1 MRIHVKIH
9 PHLRQCIPSPDKLA
23 LGETWDLPEETS
35 AAQVLRRLDLPK
47 GFPVIVMV
55 NGSSCHDLKHTLLK
69 DEDTILV
76 SPIMAG
82 G

>member
-1 MRIHVKIH
+1 MKIHVKIH
-9 PHLRQCIPSPDKLA
+9 PHLLQCISSLEKPAPA
-23 LGETWDLPEETS
+23 ETWDVPDGTNV
-35 AAQVLRRLDLPK
+35 AQVVARLSLPK

-55 NGSSCHDLKHTLLK
+55 NGCSFHDLKHTLLK
-69 DEDTILV
+69 DDDIILV

>member
-1 MRIHVKIH
+1 MRIHVQIH
-9 PHLRQCIPSPDKLA
+9 PHLRQCIPSPDKLG
-23 LGETWDLPEETS
+23 LGETWDLPEEIS
-35 AAQVLRRLDLPK
+35 AAQVLTRLNLPK

-55 NGSSCHDLKHTLLK
+55 NGCSCHDLKHTLLK
-69 DEDTILV
+69 DGDMILV